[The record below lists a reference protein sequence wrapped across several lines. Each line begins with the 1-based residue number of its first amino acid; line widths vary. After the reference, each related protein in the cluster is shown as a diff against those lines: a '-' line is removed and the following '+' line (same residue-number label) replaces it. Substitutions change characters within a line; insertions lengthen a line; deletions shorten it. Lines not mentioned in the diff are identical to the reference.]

1 MLNLSNNSGSL
12 TGRHS
17 SLSVHSNDGG
27 FGGKDSELSDEEDA
41 SSDWDSWD
49 EDEEVTEP
57 LAHQSGLSSSVTEY
71 SCLLMFFGSLYSQ
84 FHTKFLPHFW
94 ISSEPSQ
101 IETIWP
107 IKKHPNNVTCI

>member
-17 SLSVHSNDGG
+17 SLSVHSNEGRV
-27 FGGKDSELSDEEDA
+27 GGKDSELSDEEDE

-57 LAHQSGLSSSVTEY
+57 LVHQSRLLSSVALV
-71 SCLLMFFGSLYSQ
+71 CLC
-84 FHTKFLPHFW
+84 FW
-94 ISSEPSQ
+94 
-101 IETIWP
+101 
-107 IKKHPNNVTCI
+107 